1 MKTILQAEESI
12 QDALESLR
20 SMPLTRQLSA
30 ILDVLAPEGYR
41 PIVELQED
49 GRKKRRTASLENWT
63 PETGEILISFSR
75 EEHKKS
81 TRHDSPSGPAPGSY
95 SAATIARAEISPTRS
110 PLARPPQLENI
121 AIREL
126 CSALEEVERQGL
138 PFVALKRFRDNV
150 LPSKGFSWA
159 ADPENRQAILVQA
172 IENGAVVTSK
182 IPNPRSPFPTT
193 TIRLNRSRFAS
204 DSARRFAPVRING
217 EPLSATIL
225 RDRGAR

>member
-75 EEHKKS
+75 DEHKKS
-81 TRHDSPSGPAPGSY
+81 ARHDRSTVLSPDSYRTATTARTEVPPAQSH
-95 SAATIARAEISPTRS
+95 
-110 PLARPPQLENI
+110 LARPADSENV
-121 AIREL
+121 AIKEL

-150 LPSKGFSWA
+150 LSSKGFSWT
-159 ADPENRQAILVQA
+159 ADPEKRQAILARA
-172 IENGAVVTSK
+172 IETGAIVTSK

-193 TIRLNRSRFAS
+193 TIRLNRSRMAS
-204 DSARRFAPVRING
+204 DSARRFAPVRVNG

-225 RDRGAR
+225 RDRGVR